1 MKHFKDIKN
10 KLELEKYYDPD
21 FDWNNLDFYRN
32 NTLTED
38 FIREFKDDVNWDCIS
53 SCQKL
58 SEDFIR
64 EFQDKVDWSTISYR
78 QKLSGKFVREFQDK
92 IDWSSISIGPN
103 SRFYFS

>member
-1 MKHFKDIKN
+1 MKQFKEIKN

-38 FIREFKDDVNWDCIS
+38 FIRKFQNDVNWDCIS

-64 EFQDKVDWSTISYR
+64 EFKNKVNWWYVSKY
-78 QKLSGKFVREFQDK
+78 QKLSEEFK
-92 IDWSSISIGPN
+92 EE
-103 SRFYFS
+103 FKKELHTL